1 MIRENLAASKRS
13 MPSKEGGVDGNS
25 AGRDPALS
33 TAVGLPLVAPKPA
46 TSGQAGV
53 SSACPGHPVGPTE
66 IFPRDEEARRRR
78 CRSASARSD
87 DDVSGEEIGGTTG
100 VIQGQAGL

>member
-66 IFPRDEEARRRR
+66 SFLETRKRDDGDAAAHRRV
-78 CRSASARSD
+78 SD

-100 VIQGQAGL
+100 VIRGQAGL